1 MLVRRASGSA
11 VTGST
16 GGNRVVEHVID
27 YDWPDADSDIFDVDS
42 VICALGT
49 TIRTAGSQAAFRKVD
64 YEYPLRIAGIARRHG
79 ASHFAIVSA
88 IGADPQA
95 RTFYSRVKGNVE
107 QSLRKL
113 DYPVLT
119 IVRPSFLMGE
129 RNESRPL
136 ESIARRLGVYLPPK
150 WRSISVERVA
160 RALVTEVLSGDT
172 RGINIIE
179 NDALRLC
186 AAELSSSARAAGA
199 LAFTLPDLLFE
210 REVQLARLARFR
222 RPEAVDEFDEIV
234 ERQRIG
240 NLLVRAARFV
250 DQIEQAA
257 GQANRRELRIA
268 AAGF

>member
-1 MLVRRASGSA
+1 MSTSFAPSQSTASRQQTILLLGGTGLVGSACLRLLARDDRVKEIRMLVRRASGSA

-107 QSLRKL
+107 QGLKKL

-129 RNESRPL
+129 RAESRPL

-160 RALVTEVLSGDT
+160 RALVTEVLSDDT
-172 RGINIIE
+172 RGVNIIE
-179 NDALRLC
+179 NDALHDAPPLC
-186 AAELSSSARAAGA
+186 R
-199 LAFTLPDLLFE
+199 
-210 REVQLARLARFR
+210 
-222 RPEAVDEFDEIV
+222 
-234 ERQRIG
+234 
-240 NLLVRAARFV
+240 
-250 DQIEQAA
+250 
-257 GQANRRELRIA
+257 
-268 AAGF
+268 

>member
-1 MLVRRASGSA
+1 MSTSFAPSQSTAPRQQTILLLGGTGLVGSACLRLLARDDRVKEIRMLVRRASGSA

-16 GGNRVVEHVID
+16 AGNRVVEHVID

-107 QSLRKL
+107 QGLKKL

-129 RNESRPL
+129 RAESRPL

-160 RALVTEVLSGDT
+160 RALVTEVLSDDT
-172 RGINIIE
+172 RGVNIIE
-179 NDALRLC
+179 NDALHDAPPLC
-186 AAELSSSARAAGA
+186 R
-199 LAFTLPDLLFE
+199 
-210 REVQLARLARFR
+210 
-222 RPEAVDEFDEIV
+222 
-234 ERQRIG
+234 
-240 NLLVRAARFV
+240 
-250 DQIEQAA
+250 
-257 GQANRRELRIA
+257 
-268 AAGF
+268 

>member
-1 MLVRRASGSA
+1 MSTSFASSQSSAPRKQTVLLLGGTGLVGSACLRLLARDDRVREIRMLARRASGTA

-88 IGADPQA
+88 IGADPRA

-107 QSLRKL
+107 QGLKKL

-129 RNESRPL
+129 RVESRPL
-136 ESIARRLGVYLPPK
+136 ESIARHLGVYLPPK

-160 RALVTEVLSGDT
+160 RALVTEVLSDDT
-172 RGINIIE
+172 RGVNIIE
-179 NDALRLC
+179 NDALHHAPPLC
-186 AAELSSSARAAGA
+186 R
-199 LAFTLPDLLFE
+199 
-210 REVQLARLARFR
+210 
-222 RPEAVDEFDEIV
+222 
-234 ERQRIG
+234 
-240 NLLVRAARFV
+240 
-250 DQIEQAA
+250 
-257 GQANRRELRIA
+257 
-268 AAGF
+268 